1 VELTPR
7 PWRIEADPGTW
18 LLAAAATPAPKPLLL
33 QLDRLTP
40 LTSGLQQQLQ
50 AWLDPLE
57 RQRQL
62 ALKRPA
68 DQQRFL
74 LARAGLRRLLG
85 LWRGED
91 PARVPIASH
100 RHGKPFCP
108 DGPQFNLSHSGDL
121 ILLALHP
128 HRPVGVDVERQ
139 RPGLD
144 WEPIA
149 RRVLPAAELAVL
161 AALPEPQR
169 PQAFLQAWCRLEAR
183 LKARGCGLAGLERL
197 RGEAVIAG
205 NHPGERL
212 WDVALPPGYHGALA
226 CLQPRR

>member
-1 VELTPR
+1 MPR
-7 PWRIEADPGTW
+7 PWWIEADPSAW
-18 LLAAAATPAPKPLLL
+18 LLAAAAATPAPEPLLL
-33 QLDRLTP
+33 QLDRLAP
-40 LTSGLQQQLQ
+40 LAGSLQQQLQ
-50 AWLDPLE
+50 AWLDPRE

-139 RPGLD
+139 RLDFD

-149 RRVLPAAELAVL
+149 RRVLPTAELAAL

-183 LKARGCGLAGLERL
+183 LKARGTGLAGLERL
-197 RGEAVIAG
+197 RGEAVMAG
-205 NHPGERL
+205 NHPSERL
-212 WDVALPPGYHGALA
+212 WDVVLPPGYRGALA
-226 CLQPRR
+226 CLQPQP

>member
-1 VELTPR
+1 VELTPW
-7 PWRIEADPGTW
+7 PWRIEADPGAW
-18 LLAAAATPAPKPLLL
+18 LSAAAATPASEPLLL
-33 QLDRLTP
+33 QIDRRAP
-40 LTSGLQQQLQ
+40 LASGLQQQLQ

-91 PARVPIASH
+91 PARVPIVSN

-128 HRPVGVDVERQ
+128 LRPVGVDVERQ
-139 RPGLD
+139 RLECN

-149 RRVLPAAELAVL
+149 RRVLPAAELAAL
-161 AALPEPQR
+161 AALPAAQR
-169 PQAFLQAWCRLEAR
+169 PERFVQAWCRLEAR

-197 RGEAVIAG
+197 RGETVIAG
-205 NHPGERL
+205 DQPGEWL
-212 WDVALPPGYHGALA
+212 WDVLLPPGYRGALA
-226 CLQPRR
+226 CLQPQP

>member
-1 VELTPR
+1 MELTPR

-18 LLAAAATPAPKPLLL
+18 LLAAAATPAPEPLLL

-161 AALPEPQR
+161 AALPASQR
-169 PQAFLQAWCRLEAR
+169 PERFVQAWCRLEAR